1 MKNFNEQLDDRLKYL
16 VEKPKILWMHNSH
29 SKKTTKISYKMF
41 GSSSQPMNARNNNI
55 SIIRA
60 STYHLLCTKKTTFFY
75 FIHLFLQNTHISP
88 SIIHYILYK

>member
-60 STYHLLCTKKTTFFY
+60 STYHLLCTKKTTFFLFYTPIFTKHPHQSIYYTLY
-75 FIHLFLQNTHISP
+75 FI
-88 SIIHYILYK
+88 

>member
-60 STYHLLCTKKTTFFY
+60 STYHLLCTKKNYFFLFYTPIFTKHPHQSIYYTLY
-75 FIHLFLQNTHISP
+75 FI
-88 SIIHYILYK
+88 

>member
-41 GSSSQPMNARNNNI
+41 GSSS
-55 SIIRA
+55 
-60 STYHLLCTKKTTFFY
+60 
-75 FIHLFLQNTHISP
+75 
-88 SIIHYILYK
+88 